1 MFPPTKKR
9 TTVKAWQKV
18 LGELRSMALALPG
31 ARGLFGAMQ
40 HALSNTKSN
49 NRVSLTKDTHAALDD
64 FRWLANSI
72 TSRPTRIAELVP
84 LIPAVH
90 GFHDAS
96 GLGAGGVIFAEPHVQ
111 PRKVSCQLQGLGTT
125 TVHSEPPEKST
136 SHHPIVYRMAFPE
149 SIRELLISNA
159 NPNGT
164 VNNSELELAGS
175 LVHHVAVATN
185 FDVRERTISSASDN
199 TPTVS
204 WQRKGSVTSVTAPT
218 RLLRLQAVH
227 QRHHRYVPRHD
238 FIAGI
243 DNKLADDASRLT
255 HLSDFEFLS
264 YFNTKYPQKLPW
276 RLWTPPPQL
285 VSAVISSLHNLPCER
300 ECVLAPT
307 EPPLP
312 TGPRGAP
319 SVLN

>member
-1 MFPPTKKR
+1 
-9 TTVKAWQKV
+9 
-18 LGELRSMALALPG
+18 
-31 ARGLFGAMQ
+31 
-40 HALSNTKSN
+40 
-49 NRVSLTKDTHAALDD
+49 
-64 FRWLANSI
+64 
-72 TSRPTRIAELVP
+72 
-84 LIPAVH
+84 
-90 GFHDAS
+90 
-96 GLGAGGVIFAEPHVQ
+96 
-111 PRKVSCQLQGLGTT
+111 
-125 TVHSEPPEKST
+125 
-136 SHHPIVYRMAFPE
+136 MAFPE
-149 SIRELLISNA
+149 SIREQLISNA

-164 VNNSELELAGS
+164 INNSELELAGS

-264 YFNTKYPQKLPW
+264 HFNTKYPQKLPW

-312 TGPRGAP
+312 TGPCGAP
-319 SVLN
+319 SVMNWPSTPYSPISQTRSQSSKSLLFDTVLDRLPLTTNKSEDVQWKVPYGRLVKRLPVWGPRTLA